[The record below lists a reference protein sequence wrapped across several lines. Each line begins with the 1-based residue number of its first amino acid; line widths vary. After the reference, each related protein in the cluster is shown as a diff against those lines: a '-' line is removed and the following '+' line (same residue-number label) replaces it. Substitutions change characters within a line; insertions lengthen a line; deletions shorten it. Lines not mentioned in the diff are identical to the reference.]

1 MRLCLMTASRSVL
14 LNLSKP
20 TAHKACRGYQGLPAA
35 LPPRYDEPVGA
46 FVAAGLV
53 APGWLPPRGNRVAAP
68 GCFSFAAT
76 VRMIHRVHRYAAHR
90 GAFAQPAPGPGT
102 TREPT
107 VTRPATPGLVTP
119 STINEVYASKLIGAS
134 VKSTQGVN
142 LGKIDELVIDPHDAR
157 IKAAVVS
164 VGGVLVLGAKSVAIP
179 WDRMTMGT
187 GADRD
192 TIIVAM
198 GKDELE
204 RAPGW
209 QKSER

>member
-1 MRLCLMTASRSVL
+1 MKKLVAVATLFSVFGFL
-14 LNLSKP
+14 L
-20 TAHKACRGYQGLPAA
+20 T
-35 LPPRYDEPVGA
+35 VGA
-46 FVAAGLV
+46 L
-53 APGWLPPRGNRVAAP
+53 
-68 GCFSFAAT
+68 
-76 VRMIHRVHRYAAHR
+76 
-90 GAFAQPAPGPGT
+90 AQPAPGPGT
-102 TREPT
+102 TQSPRSLAL
-107 VTRPATPGLVTP
+107 RRGIVTP

-134 VKSTQGVN
+134 VKSTQGEN

-157 IKAAVVS
+157 IKAAIVS
-164 VGGVLVLGAKSVAIP
+164 VGGVLGLGAKSVAIP

-187 GADRD
+187 GADTD

>member
-1 MRLCLMTASRSVL
+1 MKKLVA
-14 LNLSKP
+14 
-20 TAHKACRGYQGLPAA
+20 AAA
-35 LPPRYDEPVGA
+35 LVSVFGFLLTVGA
-46 FVAAGLV
+46 L
-53 APGWLPPRGNRVAAP
+53 
-68 GCFSFAAT
+68 
-76 VRMIHRVHRYAAHR
+76 
-90 GAFAQPAPGPGT
+90 AQPAPGPGT

-107 VTRPATPGLVTP
+107 VTRPATPGVMTP
-119 STINEVYASKLIGAS
+119 STLNEVYASKLIGAS
-134 VKSTQGVN
+134 VKSAEGEN

-164 VGGVLVLGAKSVAIP
+164 VGGILGLGAKSVAIP

>member
-1 MRLCLMTASRSVL
+1 MKKLVVAVSLVSVFGFL
-14 LNLSKP
+14 L
-20 TAHKACRGYQGLPAA
+20 TVDA
-35 LPPRYDEPVGA
+35 L
-46 FVAAGLV
+46 
-53 APGWLPPRGNRVAAP
+53 
-68 GCFSFAAT
+68 
-76 VRMIHRVHRYAAHR
+76 
-90 GAFAQPAPGPGT
+90 AQPAPGPGT

-107 VTRPATPGLVTP
+107 ITRPATPGVMTP
-119 STINEVYASKLIGAS
+119 STINEVYASRLIGAS
-134 VKSTQGVN
+134 VKSAEGES

-164 VGGVLVLGAKSVAIP
+164 VGGILGLGAKSVAIP

>member
-1 MRLCLMTASRSVL
+1 MKKL
-14 LNLSKP
+14 
-20 TAHKACRGYQGLPAA
+20 
-35 LPPRYDEPVGA
+35 
-46 FVAAGLV
+46 VAAVALV
-53 APGWLPPRGNRVAAP
+53 SVFGFLL
-68 GCFSFAAT
+68 T
-76 VRMIHRVHRYAAHR
+76 VSAL
-90 GAFAQPAPGPGT
+90 AQPAPGPGT

-107 VTRPATPGLVTP
+107 ITRPATPGVMTP
-119 STINEVYASKLIGAS
+119 SAINEVYASKLIGAS
-134 VKSTQGVN
+134 VKSAEGES

-164 VGGVLVLGAKSVAIP
+164 VGGILGLGAKSVAIP
-179 WDRMTMGT
+179 WDKMTMGT

-192 TIIVAM
+192 TIVVAM